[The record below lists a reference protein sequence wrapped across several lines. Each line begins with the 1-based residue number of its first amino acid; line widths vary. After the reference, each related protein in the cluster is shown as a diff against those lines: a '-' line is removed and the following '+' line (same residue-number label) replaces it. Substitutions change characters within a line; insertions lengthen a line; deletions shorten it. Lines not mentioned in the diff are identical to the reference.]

1 MKKSEKIMERIKN
14 LERIELSNNV
24 SKVKSDL
31 FNSVSKVKTEEDFSR
46 KRTETMSSI
55 NSDLSTIKSNKS
67 NFSSKTVQS
76 KPFNK
81 ELDLDLPEFTSTK
94 YASPCW
100 KVPHSAFYFLF
111 SGTLF
116 GANICFIST
125 ENYYTYNIISLVA
138 HNCYFISSF
147 FEWFYFRRGCI
158 GAANLNSKVKDNIDY
173 SLRARILRSE
183 QGWKY
188 FFSILGSIV
197 LIFGNIHYFIYNNKN
212 NEEKI
217 KKGIIPDKDYWN
229 INLAGIMI
237 ISLAQ
242 ILKINKILVQTRQY
256 MIQNDLA
263 NCLIEIFFYFASL
276 SFGTIYYFNLL
287 YDYDYEKYKIF
298 YKITRMGGSVLTV
311 LSSICLINRYYLS
324 NYDDL
329 NTSDLS
335 NITL

>member
-1 MKKSEKIMERIKN
+1 MKEALNTVRNE
-14 LERIELSNNV
+14 
-24 SKVKSDL
+24 
-31 FNSVSKVKTEEDFSR
+31 EEDMDDNFIQRNRFDSL
-46 KRTETMSSI
+46 SSI
-55 NSDLSTIKSNKS
+55 NSSSTTRSRRTE
-67 NFSSKTVQS
+67 KTAVTM
-76 KPFNK
+76 PFN
-81 ELDLDLPEFTSTK
+81 EEIDLDLPYFTPTK
-94 YASPCW
+94 YAGSLW
-100 KVPHSAFYFLF
+100 KTGH
-111 SGTLF
+111 
-116 GANICFIST
+116 
-125 ENYYTYNIISLVA
+125 
-138 HNCYFISSF
+138 SSF
-147 FEWFYFRRGCI
+147 FFCFCVFLFGSYFPYMKKNYELYNVILLISHIAYLLSSFLEWFHFKRGCI
-158 GAANLNSKVKDNIDY
+158 GQGNLISNLKSNRDKSCK
-173 SLRARILRSE
+173 AKILRSE

-188 FFSILGSIV
+188 FFSVLGSVV

-217 KKGIIPDKDYWN
+217 KKGIFPDKDYWN

-263 NCLIEIFFYFASL
+263 NCLIEIFYYFASL

-287 YDYDYEKYKIF
+287 YDYDYEKYKLF

-335 NITL
+335 NITI